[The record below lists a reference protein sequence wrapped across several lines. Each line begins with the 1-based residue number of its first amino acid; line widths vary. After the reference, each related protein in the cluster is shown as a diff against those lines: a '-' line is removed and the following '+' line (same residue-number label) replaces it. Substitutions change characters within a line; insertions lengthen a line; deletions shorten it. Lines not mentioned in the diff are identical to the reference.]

1 MEAILVQKDP
11 EVDMQR
17 TAAHLQPQECAL
29 MVVDIQQKLMP
40 VIHERERVVKNSVLL
55 LKTARVLNMPVLATT
70 QYAARI
76 GPLIPEITA
85 ELGDIEPLDKLEFD
99 CFANCTVLQAAKVLP
114 PDVKTLIVC
123 GVESH
128 ICIYQT
134 VVGGL
139 AGGYTMW
146 VAGDAVS
153 SRIPANFEAGLQRMR
168 EIGAVVSTTEMII
181 YDLLH
186 RAGTPEFKALLPF
199 LK

>member
-1 MEAILVQKDP
+1 MQK
-11 EVDMQR
+11 M
-17 TAAHLQPQECAL
+17 AAHLQPRQCAL
-29 MVVDIQQKLMP
+29 LVVDIQQKLMP
-40 VIHERERVVKNSVLL
+40 VINERERVVRNSVLL
-55 LKTARVLNMPVLATT
+55 IKTARTLQMPILATT
-70 QYAARI
+70 QYAERI
-76 GPLIPEITA
+76 GRLLPEISS
-85 ELGDIEPLDKLEFD
+85 ELGAVEPLDKLEFD
-99 CFANCTVLQAAKVLP
+99 CFANCGILQSARTLP
-114 PDVKTLIVC
+114 PEVKTLIVC

-139 AGGYTMW
+139 AAGYAMW

-153 SRIPANFEAGLQRMR
+153 SRIAANHEAGLQRMR
-168 EIGAVVSTTEMII
+168 ELGAVVSTTEMVI